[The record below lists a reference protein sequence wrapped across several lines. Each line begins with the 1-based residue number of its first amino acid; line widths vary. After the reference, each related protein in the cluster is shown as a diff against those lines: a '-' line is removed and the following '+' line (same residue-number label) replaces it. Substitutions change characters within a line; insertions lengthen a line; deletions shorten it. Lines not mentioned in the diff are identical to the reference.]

1 MTMDKPNPQ
10 NISGFIDNG
19 QYEAASIEVALI
31 DKGLI
36 RPRADQV
43 RTEFNE
49 RTIADLR
56 DNIKSL
62 GQIDP
67 ITVEPSPDNDGFLI
81 VTGERRWRAIKEIE
95 EISEIKCI
103 VREFSS
109 EKERFAI
116 QLSEN
121 IDRENLSLLDKARS
135 IEKLVKMHDGDIELA
150 AKYIGKT
157 RPTLIKMMSILQ
169 LPEIGKRFVDDGYT
183 KDYSTISM
191 LKTLCKADEK
201 RAERLIEQYRRNQ
214 DDRPLREALRQ
225 ELDQIAAK
233 KSKPSR
239 QKNSTI
245 KANEIYMQDDD
256 SKLIIVSRSGI
267 TTIKIDNLPDHVKK
281 LLIDVFANDNT
292 QDEEFHGNDNQ

>member
-10 NISGFIDNG
+10 NISSFIDDG
-19 QYEAASIEVALI
+19 QYEATSIEVALI

-36 RPRADQV
+36 RPRPDQV

-56 DNIKSL
+56 DNIRSL

-81 VTGERRWRAIKEIE
+81 VTGERRWRAIKEID

-103 VREFSS
+103 IREFSS

-201 RAERLIEQYRRNQ
+201 RAERLIDQYRRNQ
-214 DDRPLREALRQ
+214 EDRPLREALRQ
-225 ELDQIAAK
+225 ELDQIVSK
-233 KSKPSR
+233 KSKSSR

-256 SKLIIVSRSGI
+256 SKLIVVSRSGI
-267 TTIKIDNLPDHVKK
+267 TTIRIDNLPDHIKK
-281 LLIDVFANDNT
+281 LLIDLFANDNA
-292 QDEEFHGNDNQ
+292 QDEEIHGNNN

>member
-1 MTMDKPNPQ
+1 MSMNKPNPQ
-10 NISGFIDNG
+10 NISGLADAG
-19 QYEAASIEVALI
+19 QYEAASIEVSLI

-67 ITVEPSPDNDGFLI
+67 ITVEPAPDGDGFLI
-81 VTGERRWRAIKEIE
+81 VTGERRWRAIKDIE
-95 EISEIKCI
+95 ELQEIKCI
-103 VREFSS
+103 VREFTS

-157 RPTLIKMMSILQ
+157 RPTLLKMMSILQ

-183 KDYSTISM
+183 KDYSTIAM

-201 RAERLIEQYRRNQ
+201 RAERLIDQYRRNQ
-214 DDRPLREALRQ
+214 DERPLREALRQ
-225 ELDQIAAK
+225 ELDQMSAK

-256 SKLIIVSRSGI
+256 NKLIVVSRNGI
-267 TTIKIDNLPDHVKK
+267 TTIKIENLPDHIRK
-281 LLIDVFANDNT
+281 LLSDVFSNDNS
-292 QDEEFHGNDNQ
+292 QDEVVYGENHQ